1 MQKAN
6 TFASKIRP
14 TCTAMLVLVVFFC
27 SSASH
32 GANSW
37 YANAKNAAGT
47 GDGLTV
53 ETGYHTIQEAVD
65 RAAAGDTVY
74 VAPGTYDEGGGE
86 ISGPSAGYT
95 QYARVV
101 ITNKIKLVSTL
112 GCKGRDV
119 THVVG
124 DWNGGE
130 GASGCRVCIGIGS
143 SKGLGSTIEGLTLRE
158 GASVLGWSR
167 GGAVGSYSEHEG
179 TNNFILAYCTVS
191 NCIGKS
197 GSVLG
202 GFAAGCLFANN
213 SMYTNG
219 NSAAVQHTSLF
230 NCVLVNNYC
239 EATSGANARSAMNCT
254 NVASCTIMN
263 QIGYTGTIRGY
274 YLNGASYIADG
285 RVWNTLLSGCP
296 KEGCELANVFR
307 CVFDGPTASTNDE
320 SQIIGKQ
327 SAKGVEHTRLCMA
340 PALGDCRPIAGGL
353 LDGAGNR
360 DYLSLDFIPPEYRN
374 RDFYGDELAA
384 GAPIPI
390 GALLPTATPVTAPT
404 CFSRKVRVNG
414 ARIGM
419 DGAVI
424 QSDKAWPSQWYLT
437 TDMKRLAAGSA
448 LYSYRVKM
456 YGLENDIHVYAD
468 RAGGMWYTL
477 PPKYTNGV
485 EIAAANVDVREAT
498 KEFYVDAKA
507 GNDGNDGLSWET
519 AFASLAKAAESL
531 PANVWCNV
539 YVNPGVYSNGYGD
552 GVITTGR
559 KARFSAPSAARANV
573 RSTGGAA
580 QTIIVGAPDPETETG
595 CGPKAIGG
603 VDVRNNT
610 YLGFSGFT
618 FSNCYA
624 QSDSAIGGAFPGYFS
639 MTLIHCANDCVFD
652 SNVAA
657 RSPATHSV
665 WTSRCLFRNNKN
677 LSYAGPL
684 GYGYAS
690 ACAIDQTNKKDYKD
704 IIGASQRLY
713 NCTVCVPGQTS
724 GYVNNYQSYCYNSI
738 FAGGKEFQ
746 DPSQGELVGNVVWGM
761 TTLSATSGC
770 TNANPYLAC
779 PSRDDFRPMAGSV
792 AFSAGSTNVP
802 YFALFTTTDFYGNP
816 LFPEG
821 GFTGIPAGAVAESAA
836 KEPRTIY
843 ADAVNGSD
851 SADGLSESTAKK
863 TLAAAMSADLVDE
876 YGDTVLALP
885 GDYAEGSAL
894 HVKSV
899 RGSETPAVPSRVVVA
914 TNVALVARDGAEHT
928 SIVGGSGMRCAFL
941 EPGSS
946 ISGFT
951 LKDGAVTLGTNDKD
965 SDNYIGAG
973 VLGRSY
979 ATTLVEDCVITNCH
993 ANFGGGACEV
1003 TLSRCR
1009 VLGCS
1014 AKALENKNTGGG
1026 GAYYTRAY
1034 NCFFNGIRSNT
1045 TVMRYYDTINCTL
1058 GGDSYN
1064 VGGSPCYAIRRANTG
1079 AVLVNLLVLQKG
1091 ANAEQALGY
1100 VENVVFPANMTVTT
1114 SEDSVNVW
1122 TNLYTSAELWEQYD
1136 NATGKALSL
1145 SAIGVDAGAVGYD
1158 VGNIDL
1164 DGAQR
1169 VMNGAVDLGCF
1180 EADWLSTYSARLA
1193 SRRVTV
1199 TAADSSV
1206 TNAPG
1211 GVALPDGASLSL
1223 TWEKG
1228 ASSAPYSI
1236 SFALAEGAALVVT
1249 VNGEETVVSGV
1260 SHYEFR
1266 SSEPSNSIVLTA
1278 SGGDVILARC
1288 AQIVGM
1294 HISIR

>member
-6 TFASKIRP
+6 TFASAIRP
-14 TCTAMLVLVVFFC
+14 TCTAMLVLVAFFC

-37 YANAKNAAGT
+37 YANAANAAGT

-86 ISGPSAGYT
+86 VSGPSAT

-101 ITNKIKLVSTL
+101 ITNRIKLVSTL

-124 DWNGGE
+124 DRNGGE

-143 SKGLGSTIEGLTLRE
+143 SKGLGSTIEGFTLRD

-167 GGAVGSYSEHEG
+167 GGAVGSYSENEG
-179 TNNFILAYCTVS
+179 TSNFILAYCAVS

-202 GFAAGCLFANN
+202 GFAVGCLFANN
-213 SMYTNG
+213 AMYTNG
-219 NSAAVQHTSLF
+219 NAAAVQRTSLF
-230 NCVLVNNYC
+230 NCILVNNYC
-239 EATSGANARSAMNCT
+239 EATSGVNPRSAMNCT

-263 QIGYTGTIRGY
+263 QIGYAGTIRGY
-274 YLNGASYIADG
+274 YLNGEPFLANA
-285 RVWNTLLSGCP
+285 RVWNTLQSGHP
-296 KEGCELANVFR
+296 KPGCELAKVYR
-307 CVFDGPTASTNDE
+307 CVFDGPVASTNDE
-320 SQIIGKQ
+320 SQIIDKQ
-327 SAKGVEHTRLCMA
+327 SSKGAEHTRLCMA

-374 RDFYGDELAA
+374 RDFYGDELAD

-404 CFSRKVRVNG
+404 YFSRKVRVNG
-414 ARIGM
+414 ARMGM

-424 QSDKAWPSQWYLT
+424 QNDKPWPSQLYIT
-437 TDMKRLAAGSA
+437 TDTKRFGTGEA
-448 LYSYRVKM
+448 LYAYMVKM
-456 YGLENDIHVYAD
+456 YGLANDIHVYAD
-468 RAGGMWYTL
+468 RVGGMWYTL

-485 EIAAANVDVREAT
+485 EIAAANVDARVAT
-498 KEFYVDAKA
+498 QEFYVDAKT
-507 GNDGNDGLSWET
+507 GNDSNDGLSWET
-519 AFASLAKAAESL
+519 PFATLAKAAESL
-531 PANVWCNV
+531 PNKVWCNV

-552 GVITTGR
+552 GVITSGR
-559 KARFSAPSAARANV
+559 KARFSAPSETRANV

-595 CGPKAIGG
+595 CGPNAIGG
-603 VDVRNNT
+603 VDVKNNT

-624 QSDSAIGGAFPGYFS
+624 HVVNNATSGAFPGYYS
-639 MTLIHCANDCVFD
+639 MTLIHCAVDCVFD
-652 SNVAA
+652 SNVAGRA
-657 RSPATHSV
+657 PATYGV

-677 LSYAGPL
+677 LSYAGVQAN
-684 GYGYAS
+684 GYAS
-690 ACAIDQTNKKDYKD
+690 ACAIDQTNKKDSKD
-704 IIGASQRLY
+704 IVGGSLRMY

-724 GYVNNYQSYCYNSI
+724 GYVNNYQSYCYNCI
-738 FAGGKEFQ
+738 FAGGKEVQ
-746 DPSQGELVGNVVWGM
+746 DPSQGELVGNVVWNM
-761 TTLSATSGC
+761 TTLSATSGY

-792 AFSAGSTNVP
+792 AFSAGSMNVP
-802 YFALFTTTDFYGNP
+802 YFALFSTTDFYNNP
-816 LFPEG
+816 LFPDS
-821 GFTGIPAGAVAESAA
+821 GFTGVPAGAVAESAA

-843 ADAVNGSD
+843 ADAAHGSD

-863 TLAAAMSADLVDE
+863 TLAAAMAADLVDE

-894 HVKSV
+894 HVKAV
-899 RGSETPAVPSRVVVA
+899 RGSDTPAVPSRVVVA
-914 TNVALVARDGAEHT
+914 TNVALVARDGAAHT
-928 SIVGGSGMRCAFL
+928 AIVGDSGMRCAFL

-951 LKDGAVTLGTNDKD
+951 LRDGAVTLGTNAQD

-1045 TVMRYYDTINCTL
+1045 TVMRYYDTVNCTL

-1064 VGGSPCYAIRRANTG
+1064 VAGSASYAIRTANAG

-1091 ANAEQALGY
+1091 ANAVQALGH

-1122 TNLYTSAELWEQYD
+1122 TNLYTRDELWEQYD

-1145 SAIGVDAGAVGYD
+1145 SAVGVDAGTAGYD
-1158 VGNIDL
+1158 AGDIDL
-1164 DGAQR
+1164 DGSQR
-1169 VMNGAVDLGCF
+1169 VMNGAVDIGCY

-1199 TAADSSV
+1199 TAADASV
-1206 TNAPG
+1206 TNAAD

-1223 TWEKG
+1223 TWDKG
-1228 ASSAPYSI
+1228 TSSAPYSI
-1236 SFALAEGAALVVT
+1236 SFALAAGASLVVS
-1249 VNGEETVVSGV
+1249 VNGEETIVSGV

-1266 SSEPSNSIVLTA
+1266 SSAPSNSIVLTA
-1278 SGGDVILARC
+1278 SGGDVLLARC
-1288 AQIVGM
+1288 AQLIGM